1 VLKVKERLTGA
12 IILVALIVLLVPELL
27 TGPVRTTT
35 RAAAVAS
42 SAEGPPLLSYTIKL
56 GDDARARSAAPAAS
70 GPAQPAPLTASAA
83 ADPAGTA
90 APPAPAGATTPVE
103 PAAPAAVAPAAVAPA
118 AVAPAAATA
127 PPAAGPGGKSA
138 AAAPG
143 AGWVVQLG
151 SFASHA
157 NAEQLARKVHAQGF
171 TVSVSQGSRG
181 RRLYRVRVGPVAD
194 RPAAMQ
200 LAQRLRASGHS
211 GAVVPL

>member
-90 APPAPAGATTPVE
+90 APPAPAGAMTPVE
-103 PAAPAAVAPAAVAPA
+103 PAAPAAAAPA

-127 PPAAGPGGKSA
+127 PPAPAAAGPGSKSA

-211 GAVVPL
+211 GAIVPL

>member
-70 GPAQPAPLTASAA
+70 GPGQPAPLTASAA

-118 AVAPAAATA
+118 AATA
-127 PPAAGPGGKSA
+127 PPAPAAAGPGSKSA

-211 GAVVPL
+211 GAIVPL